1 MENAIELAKQGN
13 ERAISYLYKKHY
25 KVINNI
31 ILNIVKDYDIANDLT
46 SEVFIKAFK
55 NLKKYYVDISFEM
68 WLKTIANNTS
78 IDFIRKI
85 KRYSID
91 SIDNDD
97 SIFKL
102 AYTDNITPEDKIIYE
117 EESKILR
124 SAIDKLPYLYGSLIK
139 MRIYKGFSYKEIA
152 RHANISIGCVKSYLY
167 KAKKL
172 LIKIINEKLNQ
183 I

>member
-1 MENAIELAKQGN
+1 
-13 ERAISYLYKKHY
+13 
-25 KVINNI
+25 
-31 ILNIVKDYDIANDLT
+31 
-46 SEVFIKAFK
+46 
-55 NLKKYYVDISFEM
+55 M

-78 IDFIRKI
+78 IDFIRKT
-85 KRYSID
+85 KRYTID
-91 SIDNDD
+91 SMDNND
-97 SIFKL
+97 STLKL
-102 AYTDNITPEDKIIYE
+102 SYTDNITPEDKIIYE

-139 MRIYKGFSYKEIA
+139 MRIYNGFSYKEIA

-183 I
+183 L